1 MNVLALNR
9 ILVVVFGLWAA
20 LAIVPASAQSARVLT
35 PKGLEPVQIG
45 MTIRAA
51 EKKLKAK
58 LGRIGAENGFSKE
71 REASASCWLWRRR
84 DDVDPG
90 ISYMTEKDVIVR
102 IDIWVPLSGV
112 VAAVKTRAGIGIGS
126 LEAELKTR
134 YGDGLKLVPQPS
146 NPGTKWGVAERSGQA
161 GLRIEV
167 HDGKVSAMLA
177 GRGPPLDYP
186 EACS

>member
-1 MNVLALNR
+1 
-9 ILVVVFGLWAA
+9 
-20 LAIVPASAQSARVLT
+20 VPASAQSALVLT
-35 PKGLEPVQIG
+35 PDGLEPVRIG
-45 MTIRAA
+45 MSIPTA
-51 EKKLKAK
+51 EKKLKTK
-58 LGRIGAENGFSKE
+58 LGRISAENGFSKE
-71 REASASCWLWRRR
+71 REASRPCWLWRRR

-90 ISYMTEKDVIVR
+90 ISYMTEKGVIVR

-126 LEAELKTR
+126 PEAELKTR
-134 YGDGLKLVPQPS
+134 YGDGLKLEPQPS
-146 NPGTKWGVAERSGQA
+146 NPGVKWGVAERSGQA

-167 HDGKVSAMLA
+167 LDGKVTAMLA